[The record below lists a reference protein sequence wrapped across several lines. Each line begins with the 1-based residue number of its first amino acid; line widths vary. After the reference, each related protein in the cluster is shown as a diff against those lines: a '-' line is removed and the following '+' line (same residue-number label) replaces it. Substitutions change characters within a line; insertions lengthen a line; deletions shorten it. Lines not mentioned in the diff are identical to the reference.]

1 MLCDTLVSV
10 LRSSRADFN
19 ARVARAKRAHPG
31 LDEAA
36 FGAFVRERIDPL
48 VRLAAEDRA
57 LEVID
62 VAWDQGLELVAQR
75 LAGPQPRHPW
85 VNEAWSRLGVL
96 MAAAPRRLIP
106 ALSNAAHHLA
116 TTPGARPG
124 QWLDL
129 MERVGQVAAD
139 VDTQLGAGQVA
150 AWRAG
155 MAHYREPAVALLR
168 SLDPDVARL
177 ALGADSR
184 HLIEAAAAG
193 PWIETPADGREIL
206 RVGGFRGFGGLFIA
220 PPLVR
225 AADDQLLVR
234 SGDDAWLLIA
244 DSFGATFQRIATPEF
259 EAAST
264 SPCDRPLPA
273 DIGRMRIAPPAPGT
287 RWP

>member
-19 ARVARAKRAHPG
+19 ARVALAKRAQPG

-36 FGAFVRERIDPL
+36 FGAFVRARIDPL

-57 LEVID
+57 FELID
-62 VAWDQGLELVAQR
+62 AAWDHGLDLVAQR
-75 LAGPQPRHPW
+75 LVGPRARHPW
-85 VNEAWSRLGVL
+85 IDETWGRLGFL

-106 ALSNAAHHLA
+106 ALSNAAHQLA

-129 MERVGQVAAD
+129 MERLGQVAAD
-139 VDTQLGAGQVA
+139 VETLLRAGQVA

-155 MAHYREPAVALLR
+155 LAHFREP
-168 SLDPDVARL
+168 
-177 ALGADSR
+177 
-184 HLIEAAAAG
+184 AAAG
-193 PWIETPADGREIL
+193 PWLEKPSDGRELL

-244 DSFGATFQRIATPEF
+244 DSFGATFHRISKAEF

-264 SPCDRPLPA
+264 SPCDRPRPA
-273 DIGRMRIAPPAPGT
+273 DIGRMRSAART
-287 RWP
+287 RHTLAVTGSLTHAVLLFAA